1 MGKDILQH
9 FRAPHSI
16 GKIDPGTEV
25 NHPNDYNEE
34 ITLSPIGVESQE
46 FYLQSMQEE
55 WDFEYEEKKK
65 SNLLSA
71 IAHYV
76 AYKSGC
82 TIETNMGTENLTTQ
96 HSIRLGTGSGS
107 SILFPSQQGDELLEF
122 MLIQKVIDS
131 LRTFKK
137 NFLGKR

>member
-1 MGKDILQH
+1 
-9 FRAPHSI
+9 
-16 GKIDPGTEV
+16 
-25 NHPNDYNEE
+25 
-34 ITLSPIGVESQE
+34 
-46 FYLQSMQEE
+46 MQEE